1 MILRKAILIACGVAA
16 LAAAS
21 FVCVFALAF
30 ALYAALLPAWGPA
43 LAAAGV
49 AAACVLL
56 MLLGALTAFLVAN
69 PPHLK
74 KKPQTEDLTAKLFLL
89 AREKPIVA
97 AAAILGAAAVALKNP
112 KVTAAM
118 ITAFMATRPQTKK

>member
-1 MILRKAILIACGVAA
+1 LILRKAILIACGVAA

-30 ALYAALLPAWGPA
+30 ALYAAL
-43 LAAAGV
+43 
-49 AAACVLL
+49 
-56 MLLGALTAFLVAN
+56 TAFLVAN
-69 PPHLK
+69 PPRLK

-118 ITAFMATRPQTKK
+118 ITAFMATRPQPKK